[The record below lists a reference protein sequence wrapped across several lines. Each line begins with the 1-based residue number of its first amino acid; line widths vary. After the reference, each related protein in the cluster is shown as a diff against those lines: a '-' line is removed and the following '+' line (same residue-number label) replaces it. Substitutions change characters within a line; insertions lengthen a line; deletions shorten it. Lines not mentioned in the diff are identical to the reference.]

1 MAANGRD
8 GVPGNEQHSAQTCG
22 LVADAPVD
30 ASGADLG
37 RRFGGVARLYGAD
50 ALARFGRARVG
61 VVGLGGVGTWAAEAL
76 ARSGAGRLRLIDLDH
91 VSESNT
97 NRQIHALETE
107 FGKAKVVAMAERIRL
122 IHPGARVETV
132 EDFIT
137 PQNVVSLLE
146 GLDLVIDCI
155 DQVVAKA
162 ALIAHAHGVG
172 IRVITC
178 GGAGG
183 RKDPARIRREDLART
198 RGDPL
203 LAALR
208 HRLRHEY
215 GFSKAAGKQA
225 PHFGVAAVFS
235 DEELV
240 WPGTAAADGE
250 PGAAAPGSPL
260 ACGGYGSAVTV
271 TATMGF
277 AAAACALEQLQS
289 H

>member
-1 MAANGRD
+1 MSANGRA
-8 GVPGNEQHSAQTCG
+8 VAPGNELHSGPACG
-22 LVADAPVD
+22 APGADAQSPL
-30 ASGADLG
+30 GADLG
-37 RRFGGVARLYGAD
+37 RRFGGVARLYGAA
-50 ALARFGRARVG
+50 ALERFGRARIG

-97 NRQIHALETE
+97 NRQIHALDTE

-122 IHPGARVETV
+122 IHPGAQVEAV
-132 EDFIT
+132 EEFVT
-137 PQNVVSLLE
+137 AENAAALLQ

-155 DQVVAKA
+155 DQVAAKA
-162 ALIAHAHGVG
+162 ALIAQAHGAG
-172 IRVITC
+172 LRVITC

-183 RKDPARIRREDLART
+183 RKDPARIRRDDLARS

-215 GFSKAAGKQA
+215 GYSRAAGKQV
-225 PHFGVAAVFS
+225 PRFGIAAVFS
-235 DEELV
+235 DEALA
-240 WPGTAAADGE
+240 WPVAEAAAED
-250 PGAAAPGSPL
+250 AAAPGSPL

-271 TATMGF
+271 TGTMGF
-277 AAAACALEQLQS
+277 AAAACALEQLQAD
-289 H
+289 